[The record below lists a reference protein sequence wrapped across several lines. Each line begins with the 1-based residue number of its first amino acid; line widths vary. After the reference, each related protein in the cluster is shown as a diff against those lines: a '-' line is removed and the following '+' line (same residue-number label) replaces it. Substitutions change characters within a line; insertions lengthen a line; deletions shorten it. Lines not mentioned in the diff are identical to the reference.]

1 MKNEN
6 SFQYNDIIFYST
18 PAGDIR
24 IEVIFN
30 DETFWLTQKRMAEL
44 FAVEVPAI
52 SKHLNNIYESGELDK
67 ESTISI
73 LETVQQEGGRQ
84 VKRKLE
90 FYNLDAIIAVGYR
103 VNSMQATQFRIWATR
118 NLREFIV
125 KGFLLDDERL
135 KQGKSFGKD
144 YFDEL
149 LERIRE
155 IRASERRFYL
165 KITDIYEQCSIDY
178 SKDSEI
184 TQTFFKTVQNK
195 LHWAITGKTA
205 AQIIAERANA
215 DKPNMGLQTWKN
227 APSGKILKTD
237 ISVAKN
243 YLIEKEIKELE
254 RIVTMYLDF
263 AELQASRQISMK
275 MADWISRLD
284 AFLQFNEYEIL
295 KDAGTVSYAV
305 AIKLAGEEYQKFRI
319 TQDENF
325 ESDFDKEILKIT
337 KSSAKGQKK
346 NV

>member
-1 MKNEN
+1 
-6 SFQYNDIIFYST
+6 
-18 PAGDIR
+18 
-24 IEVIFN
+24 
-30 DETFWLTQKRMAEL
+30 
-44 FAVEVPAI
+44 
-52 SKHLNNIYESGELDK
+52 
-67 ESTISI
+67 
-73 LETVQQEGGRQ
+73 
-84 VKRKLE
+84 
-90 FYNLDAIIAVGYR
+90 
-103 VNSMQATQFRIWATR
+103 
-118 NLREFIV
+118 
-125 KGFLLDDERL
+125 
-135 KQGKSFGKD
+135 
-144 YFDEL
+144 
-149 LERIRE
+149 
-155 IRASERRFYL
+155 
-165 KITDIYEQCSIDY
+165 
-178 SKDSEI
+178 
-184 TQTFFKTVQNK
+184 
-195 LHWAITGKTA
+195 
-205 AQIIAERANA
+205 
-215 DKPNMGLQTWKN
+215 MGLQTWKN

-295 KDAGTVSYAV
+295 KDAGTVSHAV